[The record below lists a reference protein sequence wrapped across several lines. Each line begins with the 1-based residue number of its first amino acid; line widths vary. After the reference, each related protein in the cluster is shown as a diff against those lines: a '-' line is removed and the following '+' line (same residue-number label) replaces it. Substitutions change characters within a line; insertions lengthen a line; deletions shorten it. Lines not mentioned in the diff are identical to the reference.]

1 MKKIG
6 EDWRFVMSCF
16 KEMLQRL
23 GEDRIARLLPMP
35 GEEFTKEDIHEVQEE
50 RLIQALS
57 ISFQLLN
64 LVEENAAV
72 QFRRK
77 IENQLGLPAIRGSW
91 GETFQNWKK
100 QGLSQEQ
107 MAGLLREINMMPVLT
122 AHPTEAKRVSVLEL
136 HRELYLILVKNEN
149 TVWSESERKN
159 IHQDLKNLLERWW
172 RTGEVYLEKP
182 DVTAERNNLMHY
194 FTRVFPK
201 ALRQSD
207 RRLKNTWT
215 AMGFD
220 ADLLNRPE
228 QYPLLQFG
236 SWVGGDRDGHP
247 FVSAEVTGETL
258 LEHRQAALKLLHDQL
273 SRLASRMSLSG
284 IINACPE
291 EFRKTIHTKAAHLGE
306 EGLEAVNRNPR
317 EPWRQYIKLLI
328 LRLENTITEN
338 TGQPN
343 TFYASANELQ
353 DDLKLLHDNLREIGA
368 GHIAEDLLFDV
379 ERQVQCFGFH
389 LAKLDIRQNSA
400 YHEKAMEQIL
410 KAAGYED
417 FRFGNWSEEK
427 KVNFINEELQYM
439 RPFVVQGAPVGKEA
453 GKLLDY
459 YRVLR
464 WYIDH
469 YGEAGIGSV
478 IVSMTRGLSDLLVV
492 YLFLREVGLLNT
504 KLQVVPLFETIDDLQ
519 YCHRILDDFLSHPLT
534 KLRQALPQPVQ
545 EVMLGYSDSN
555 KDGGILASRW
565 NVYKAEHKLHK
576 VAEQHGVRLK
586 YFHGIGGTISRGGG
600 KYHRFLDS
608 MPHGAISGSMKL
620 TVQGETIA
628 QQFAN
633 QLNASYNLEML
644 LSGLARQTMKSHHS
658 EQPATYPFATVEKL
672 SAMAVEKY
680 RQFIEHPGFLQFFG
694 ETTPIDVLEQSKIGS
709 RPARRTGRR
718 SLGDLRA
725 IPWVFSWNQSRF
737 NLTGWFGIGHAL
749 RRLKEESPDEWK
761 NLSEIADQ
769 WPFLRYILIQTE
781 TNLINADPGAMQAFA
796 GLVKDENIR
805 KELLEMVLQDY
816 RDAFDHISQ
825 LFGKSAET
833 RRQSQLEN
841 TGRREQ
847 TLSILRQLQVE
858 HLEEWRAAKDQSPDK
873 AATILN
879 KLLLLINAVSGGL
892 KSTG

>member
-1 MKKIG
+1 
-6 EDWRFVMSCF
+6 MSCF
-16 KEMLQRL
+16 KEMLLRL
-23 GEDRIARLLPMP
+23 EEDKIAECIPVP
-35 GEEFTKEDIHEVQEE
+35 GEPYPEKNIHEVPED

-91 GETFQNWKK
+91 GETLQNWEK

-107 MAGLLREINMMPVLT
+107 MAALLQEISMMPVLT
-122 AHPTEAKRVSVLEL
+122 AHPTEAKRISVLEL
-136 HRELYLILVKNEN
+136 HRELYLLLVKNEN

-182 DVTAERNNLMHY
+182 DVAAERNNVMHY
-194 FTRVFPK
+194 FTRVFPQ
-201 ALRQSD
+201 ALHRSD
-207 RRLKNTWT
+207 RRLKNAWT

-220 ADLLNRPE
+220 VDMLSRPE

-247 FVSAEVTGETL
+247 FVSAEVTRETL
-258 LEHRQAALKLLHDQL
+258 LEHRKAALKLLHDQL
-273 SRLASRMSLSG
+273 NALAARMSLSG
-284 IINACPE
+284 IINSYPE
-291 EFRKTIHTKAAHLGE
+291 DFRETIHQKAAALGDA
-306 EGLEAVNRNPR
+306 GLEAVNRNPR

-328 LRLENTITEN
+328 LRLENTINEN
-338 TGQPN
+338 LDQPQ
-343 TFYASANELQ
+343 TFYASARELQ
-353 DDLKLLHDNLREIGA
+353 CDLKVLHDNLREIGA

-410 KAAGYED
+410 KAAGFED
-417 FRFGNWSEEK
+417 TAFGGWSEEK
-427 KVNFINEELQYM
+427 RVSFINKELHYM
-439 RPFVVQGAPVGKEA
+439 RPFVVQGAAVGKEA
-453 GKLLDY
+453 DKLLDY
-459 YRVLR
+459 YRVVR
-464 WYIDH
+464 WYIDR
-469 YGEAGIGSV
+469 YGDAGIGSV

-492 YLFLREVGLLNT
+492 YLFLREVGLLDSN
-504 KLQVVPLFETIDDLQ
+504 LQVVPLFETIEDLQ
-519 YCHRILDDFLSHPLT
+519 SCHRILDDFLSHPLT
-534 KLRQALPQPVQ
+534 KKRQQLAVPVQ

-555 KDGGILASRW
+555 KDGGIMASRW
-565 NVYKAEHKLHK
+565 NVYKAEQKLHK

-608 MPHGAISGSMKL
+608 MPYGAISGSMKL

-633 QLNASYNLEML
+633 LLNATYNLEML
-644 LSGLARQTMKSHHS
+644 LSGLARQTMKNRHP
-658 EQPATYPFATVEKL
+658 EEPAAYPFETMEKL
-672 SAMAVEKY
+672 SAMAFEQY
-680 RQFIEHPGFLQFFG
+680 RRFIEHPGFLQFFG
-694 ETTPIDVLEQSKIGS
+694 EATPIDVLEQSKIGS

-718 SLGDLRA
+718 SLEDLRA
-725 IPWVFSWNQSRF
+725 IPWVFSWNQARF

-761 NLSEIADQ
+761 QLSEMADE

-781 TNLINADPGAMQAFA
+781 TNLINADPDAMRAYA
-796 GLVKDENIR
+796 DLVEDKNIR
-805 KELLEMVLQDY
+805 NELLDLIMQDY
-816 RDAFDHISQ
+816 ADAFDQISR
-825 LFGKSAET
+825 LFGKSTEN

-841 TGRREQ
+841 TDRRGQ
-847 TLSILRQLQVE
+847 TLAMLRQLQTA
-858 HLEEWRAAKDQSPDK
+858 HLKEWRESREKAPDHAAV
-873 AATILN
+873 ILG